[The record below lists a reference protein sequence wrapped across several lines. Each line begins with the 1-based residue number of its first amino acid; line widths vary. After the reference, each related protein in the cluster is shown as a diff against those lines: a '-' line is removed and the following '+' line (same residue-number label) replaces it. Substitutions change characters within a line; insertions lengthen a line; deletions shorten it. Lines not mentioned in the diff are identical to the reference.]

1 MPSDAAHS
9 FTLQPHP
16 ITPSAAL
23 RHIAGIVCKR
33 DGALWVTYTLEG
45 DIDRLRVPPL
55 NAPRFADGLWR
66 HTCCELFI
74 ACKGEAAYH
83 ECNFSP
89 SRAWAAYA
97 FARTR
102 ERAAHTQQQALTALA
117 PEITVHRST
126 QRLDLYATVR
136 LNMLSPRYTDAALVL
151 GLSAVIEDSNGA
163 LSYWAL
169 AHPRPQPD
177 FHHPDAFVLELDE
190 VRN

>member
-1 MPSDAAHS
+1 MPAPQYP
-9 FTLQPHP
+9 FTLTPHP
-16 ITPSAAL
+16 AATNPPLTAITGHL
-23 RHIAGIVCKR
+23 TRTR
-33 DGALWVTYTLEG
+33 DTLAISYRLAG
-45 DIDRLRVPPL
+45 DIDRLRLPPIK
-55 NAPRFADGLWR
+55 APHFADELWR

-74 ACKGEAAYH
+74 AHRGDAAYH

-102 ERAAHTQQQALTALA
+102 ERAGQAHQLPLATLDPTIVIERGAHTLELKAS
-117 PEITVHRST
+117 V
-126 QRLDLYATVR
+126 RLDA
-136 LNMLSPRYTDAALVL
+136 LSPRYTSAALVL
-151 GLSAVIEDSNGA
+151 ALSAVIEDRDGA

>member
-1 MPSDAAHS
+1 MLPATRT
-9 FTLQPHP
+9 FTLLPHP
-16 ITPSAAL
+16 TATDAL
-23 RHIAGIVCKR
+23 ADTIAGDLTRTR
-33 DGALWVTYTLEG
+33 DTLTIRYSIAG
-45 DIDRLRVPPL
+45 DIARLRVPP
-55 NAPRFADGLWR
+55 AHAARFADELWR

-74 ACKGEAAYH
+74 ARRGDAAYH

-102 ERAAHTQQQALTALA
+102 ERAADAQQLALAALEPAITVGHTPSALELSASVRLAALA
-117 PEITVHRST
+117 P
-126 QRLDLYATVR
+126 A
-136 LNMLSPRYTDAALVL
+136 YTSAALRI
-151 GLSAVIEDSNGA
+151 GLSTVIEGRDGA

-169 AHPRPQPD
+169 AHPCPRPD